1 MEALWEFYL
10 AHAFWTWIA
19 VGAALLAAEVATGS
33 GYLLWPAACAVPVG
47 LFAISPL
54 NPGLP
59 AELGVFAIL
68 TIIAT
73 LASRKLLAKAV
84 EKPGP
89 DVNDPLRRLVGAH
102 GHVVGTLEPH
112 RGRVF
117 VQGKEWAATLEGEGK
132 LGDGAE
138 VEVIGAADAT
148 TLRVRAS

>member
-33 GYLLWPAACAVPVG
+33 GYLLWPAACTVVVG
-47 LFAISPL
+47 LFSISPF

-59 AELGVFAIL
+59 AELGVFAVL
-68 TIIAT
+68 TIVAT
-73 LASRKLLAKAV
+73 LASRKFLTKAT

-89 DVNDPLRRLVGAH
+89 DVNDPLAHLVGAH
-102 GHVVGTLEPH
+102 GHVVGALEPH

-117 VQGKEWAATLEGEGK
+117 VLGKEWAATLDGEGR
-132 LGDGAE
+132 LEDGTE
-138 VEVIGAADAT
+138 VEVVGAADAV
-148 TLRVRAS
+148 TLRVKAS